1 MSTLKRVWIT
11 EAAEAALRKAAGES
25 DPLET
30 GGLLLGVQRN
40 GEPWITAAIEVLD
53 SSRSDSRFEIPA
65 GVTPVLVDHARGR
78 DGRLGYLGDWH
89 SHPLDLPAS
98 PTDLQTLAR
107 NDRRRRRRHGPAL
120 LLLVRATV
128 AGWRL
133 EAVSSHGKRARA
145 LLLLLTGPLP
155 AAPKAGG

>member
-1 MSTLKRVWIT
+1 MSTPKRVWIT
-11 EAAEAALRKAAGES
+11 EAADAAVRKAAVES

-30 GGLLLGVQRN
+30 GGLLLGVQRD
-40 GEPWITAAIEVLD
+40 GEPWITAAVEVLD
-53 SSRSDSRFEIPA
+53 PYRSGSRFEIPA
-65 GVTPVLVDHARGR
+65 GVTPALVDHVRGR

-107 NDRRRRRRHGPAL
+107 DDRRRRRRHGPAL
-120 LLLVRATV
+120 QLLVRATV

-133 EAVSSHGKRARA
+133 EAVSSRGKRARA
-145 LLLLLTGPLP
+145 LPLLLTGPLP
-155 AAPKAGG
+155 ASENPA